1 MSAGQDPE
9 ALVHSLPTRPPGRR
23 WSGGVLSVLQPPPT
37 AQRPLQARAG
47 GLRGACHLPQFVSQ
61 SGHRAAT
68 AGPRWQGSLARGG
81 SALGHRC
88 SPPPPYPR
96 SLQAVKIEAKAS
108 CPLLRLS
115 ASPEGR
121 GWEGPLGPGSCRS
134 LLAPSVEDPGGRW
147 ACLPQK
153 SWGDASPSRLRGS
166 RWGQQAWK
174 DWGRF
179 NQEAARF
186 CGWRCSLWGAP
197 RSVLPESWQTRQR
210 RAGRA
215 GV

>member
-1 MSAGQDPE
+1 MEWGGPQRPATPSNRSATF
-9 ALVHSLPTRPPGRR
+9 ASPGRR
-23 WSGGVLSVLQPPPT
+23 AEGCVPPATIRVPVRAQSCHCWPSV
-37 AQRPLQARAG
+37 AGRP
-47 GLRGACHLPQFVSQ
+47 
-61 SGHRAAT
+61 
-68 AGPRWQGSLARGG
+68 GPRWLCPRTP
-81 SALGHRC
+81 LF
-88 SPPPPYPR
+88 PPPPYPR

-115 ASPEGR
+115 AGPEGR

-134 LLAPSVEDPGGRW
+134 LLAPSVEDTGGRW

-197 RSVLPESWQTRQR
+197 RSVLPESWQTLQR